1 MGITRR
7 RLTRRQFAQIAALTG
22 AAAAVPG
29 GLLRTAGALAAPPTQ
44 TYDDG
49 FGAVPGAAAGGD
61 PERVVVIG
69 AGFAGLTAANAL
81 RNAGVEVVVLEARKR
96 LGGRAYTREVGG
108 HPIDLGCSWIHDPI
122 GNPMSTFAEQA
133 GVGTTSAD
141 IELDIATI
149 RFFDA
154 VAGQTVPPPDVI
166 AAFLHAVTFDEQVG
180 DYAKRL
186 GPGASVRDAA
196 FTYLDD
202 NGLQGVARRR
212 AQFAIRLFS
221 EQEENMYW
229 NRISLDYLAD
239 YSSPYDGVGQGN
251 FPAGGY
257 HGLVA
262 AMAGKTDVRLGHEV
276 KTISARR
283 GGVDVITKVRG
294 TGKSKRFKASHV
306 IVTVPLGVLKHRGV
320 EFAKPLPAAKRKAIR
335 RLGFGYFEKV
345 ALVFDEPFWQAG
357 AHTHVVRLADPF
369 GFPLTLDLKRLS
381 GFNALNALYAG
392 RPAQRLRNA
401 TAAEKTQLALAAIR
415 EAMGGGPIPE
425 PVDSHATAWRR
436 DRFAQGSYSTVIRGR
451 PKGDFDVLARPAGRI
466 LFAGEASNSV
476 RNGYSDGAMSTGIR
490 EAKRLLQASSVS
502 LSAG

>member
-1 MGITRR
+1 M
-7 RLTRRQFAQIAALTG
+7 L
-22 AAAAVPG
+22 
-29 GLLRTAGALAAPPTQ
+29 
-44 TYDDG
+44 
-49 FGAVPGAAAGGD
+49 
-61 PERVVVIG
+61 
-69 AGFAGLTAANAL
+69 
-81 RNAGVEVVVLEARKR
+81 
-96 LGGRAYTREVGG
+96 
-108 HPIDLGCSWIHDPI
+108 
-122 GNPMSTFAEQA
+122 
-133 GVGTTSAD
+133 
-141 IELDIATI
+141 
-149 RFFDA
+149 
-154 VAGQTVPPPDVI
+154 PPDVV
-166 AAFLHAVTFDEQVG
+166 AAFLHAVTFDEQIG

-196 FTYLDD
+196 LTYLDD
-202 NGLQGVARRR
+202 NGLQGDARRR

-276 KTISARR
+276 KTISASRD
-283 GGVDVITKVRG
+283 GVDVITKVRG
-294 TGKSKRFKASHV
+294 TGKAKRFKASHV
-306 IVTVPLGVLKHRGV
+306 IVTVPLGVLKHGGV

-357 AHTHVVRLADPF
+357 AHTHIVRLADPF

-401 TAAEKTQLALAAIR
+401 TAAEKTQARPRGDPRGDGRRPDPGAGRLARHRLAPGPLRAR
-415 EAMGGGPIPE
+415 LLLHGHPRPPEGGLRRPRKAGRAD
-425 PVDSHATAWRR
+425 PV
-436 DRFAQGSYSTVIRGR
+436 RGR
-451 PKGDFDVLARPAGRI
+451 GQQQRPQRLFGRRHEHRHPRGQ
-466 LFAGEASNSV
+466 APASGV
-476 RNGYSDGAMSTGIR
+476 VGVALG
-490 EAKRLLQASSVS
+490 RLS
-502 LSAG
+502 